1 LRVQFLLLPYIL
13 LIIVRGLL
21 LLQCTRSLCIL
32 GVDMESMYTEV
43 GASLYTQ
50 VGVYLLLVNTWRLPG
65 LHMESTRSLQG
76 VTITVFSINSV
87 HGLPVQSH

>member
-1 LRVQFLLLPYIL
+1 MVEGSIL
-13 LIIVRGLL
+13 AIAIYFINNSKGLAP
-21 LLQCTRSLCIL
+21 SP
-32 GVDMESMYTEV
+32 VYKESMYTEV